1 MSALYNKIRGKKT
14 AQTTATASAVT
25 APQPVVLQ
33 SSPQQPKVS
42 KEVFNTNANKA
53 LDAIYKTPKIK
64 NDLLNFTYNLK
75 DDDRGKLINVLNS
88 GDNKSMYDNIKA
100 NIRSEIETSNA
111 VDERVLPSVLSSS
124 MPRPDQ
130 DLGSAIGIGEL
141 SSPSSARRLPTPP
154 PPPPSRQLS
163 EEDPG
168 SGVGASSRQLSDE
181 DIGRGVELGLPEASS
196 SLIED
201 NAIKDNAATTIQRTM
216 RGRLS
221 RKDQTSGG
229 GRRRTK
235 KSKYYNKRRRTKGRR
250 TKRRRS
256 NKRRN

>member
-1 MSALYNKIRGKKT
+1 MSALYNKIIGKKT

-130 DLGSAIGIGEL
+130 DLGSAIGIGA
-141 SSPSSARRLPTPP
+141 SSSRE
-154 PPPPSRQLS
+154 PPSRQLS

-168 SGVGASSRQLSDE
+168 SGV
-181 DIGRGVELGLPEASS
+181 ELGLPEASS
-196 SLIED
+196 SLIEDNAIED

-250 TKRRRS
+250 TKRRRT